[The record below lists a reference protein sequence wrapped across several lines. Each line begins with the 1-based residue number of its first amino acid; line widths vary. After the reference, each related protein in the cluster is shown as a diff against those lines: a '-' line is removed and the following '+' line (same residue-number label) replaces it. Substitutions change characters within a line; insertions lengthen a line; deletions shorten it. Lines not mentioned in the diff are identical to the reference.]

1 MRGKLGSASSL
12 PSQVRI
18 IPAHAG
24 QTHDPTHRSQT
35 HSDHPRA
42 CGANSTGLRGR
53 PSSSGSSPR
62 MRGKP
67 TCIIGVCAPTRIIP
81 AHAGQTNMRV
91 ISPTEWPDHP
101 RACGANQ
108 AGVFGFLLE
117 FGSSPRMRGKR
128 LPSVLSGRR
137 LRIIPAHAGQTVL
150 LNLSAE
156 SDADHPRACGAN

>member
-117 FGSSPRMRGKR
+117 FGSSPRMRGKPL
-128 LPSVLSGRR
+128 LPERADGTG
-137 LRIIPAHAGQTVL
+137 RIIPAHAGQTPWA
-150 LNLSAE
+150 SAPT
-156 SDADHPRACGAN
+156 DPT